1 MESTKQIISALW
13 AYHFDTPDKSESI
26 GYGMAWYQLLHA
38 ARECGVIDQAAY
50 EAHRDHY
57 LEFLAERKGE

>member
-1 MESTKQIISALW
+1 MESTKQIIQAIW
-13 AYHFDTPDKSESI
+13 AYHFDMLDKFESI
-26 GYGMAWYQLLHA
+26 GYGTTWYQLLHA

-57 LEFLAERKGE
+57 LEFLADSRG